1 MVNINLLL
9 EQYKIKANPNM
20 LLEMWNEPHRSY
32 HSLNHLYDLFSL
44 IEADYHSNKFDRKTY
59 ENLLLTAIF
68 HDIIYDPNKDDNEEK
83 SADFF
88 MSLCI
93 EKNSKDVLSIKQ
105 AILDTKTHDS
115 ENPLSKLFNKY
126 DMNIVERDIDSL
138 IDWERGIREEYSIY
152 SDEDYK
158 MGRTNFLKGLLNKYP
173 LNSNNLQKLIEIV
186 NNS

>member
-1 MVNINLLL
+1 MVNINTLL

-20 LLEMWNEPHRSY
+20 LLEMWNESHRSY
-32 HSLNHLYDLFSL
+32 HSLKHLYDLFSL
-44 IEADYHSNKFDRKTY
+44 IEADYYSNKFDKKTY

-68 HDIIYDPNKDDNEEK
+68 HDIIYVPTANDNEEK

-88 MSLCI
+88 HSLCV
-93 EKNSKDVLSIKQ
+93 EKNSTDILNIKQ
-105 AILDTKTHDS
+105 AILDTKTH
-115 ENPLSKLFNKY
+115 EGNNPLSVIFNKY

-138 IDWERGIREEYSIY
+138 LEWERGIREEYSSY

-158 MGRTNFLKGLLNKYP
+158 FGRTKFLEGLLNKYP
-173 LNSNNLQKLIEIV
+173 LNSDNLQKLINLV